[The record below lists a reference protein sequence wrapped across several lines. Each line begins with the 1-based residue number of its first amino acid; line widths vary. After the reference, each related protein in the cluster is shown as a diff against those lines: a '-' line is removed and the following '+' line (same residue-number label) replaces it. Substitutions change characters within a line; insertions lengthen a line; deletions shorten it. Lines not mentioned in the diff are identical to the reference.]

1 MQLNITNGNDVRL
14 HILLMRDGSPFRAD
28 DSTDVSCALISLY
41 GKRIQL
47 PSFADQK
54 DGSLIADI
62 GHCRPVPLSGGMG
75 VGCVDGVRHADDAD
89 DGCNG
94 MERHGVSFGGV
105 AGRCRGF
112 PSCETT
118 PQYVPQRMCVHI
130 GGGIDRH
137 RHCRATRNPVRVAS
151 VCRGNAV

>member
-62 GHCRPVPLSGGMG
+62 GHGTHRS
-75 VGCVDGVRHADDAD
+75 
-89 DGCNG
+89 N
-94 MERHGVSFGGV
+94 
-105 AGRCRGF
+105 
-112 PSCETT
+112 
-118 PQYVPQRMCVHI
+118 
-130 GGGIDRH
+130 
-137 RHCRATRNPVRVAS
+137 RHCRKRYADKYYFYT
-151 VCRGNAV
+151 